1 MNLCFPVTADAG
13 LKSPLSQHFGSAPLF
28 LVVDTESGACRAIP
42 NRNLHHGHGM
52 CQPLASLAG
61 EHLDGVVVGGI
72 GMGALMKLGAAGVRV
87 FLSEEATVEEAV
99 AAHAAGSLR
108 EASPASA
115 CAHHGAGPHDPGGGS
130 RSACGH
136 GHGRE

>member
-28 LVVDTESGACRAIP
+28 VVFDTESGACRAIP

-61 EHLDGVVVGGI
+61 EQLDGMVVGGI
-72 GMGALMKLGAAGVRV
+72 GMGALMKLGAAGIRV
-87 FLSEEATVEEAV
+87 FLSEDATVEEAV
-99 AAHAAGSLR
+99 AAYTSGSLR
-108 EASPASA
+108 EATPATA
-115 CAHHGAGPHDPGGGS
+115 CAHHGAGPHGHEGS
-130 RSACGH
+130 ARGPCGH
-136 GHGRE
+136 GHGRA